1 MRLTFKTNRS
11 VNGITAYLSIDTD
24 KKIFTRETLER
35 DGIRISRKDYSSL
48 IEKMKVSGF
57 TEKRN

>member
-1 MRLTFKTNRS
+1 MQLTFKTNRS
-11 VNGITAYLSIDTD
+11 VNGITFYLCIDTD

-35 DGIRISRKDYSSL
+35 DGIRITKKDYSSL

-57 TEKRN
+57 TEQRN